1 MSLEL
6 NQHKPIM
13 ETTPDQSSPL
23 EKSSNNDDNIDL
35 SLSDTS
41 PDRLST
47 RSSKSSTLSS
57 VQYPSALYAKTPSN
71 VTTGASSLM
80 SQRTESKNKERVK
93 PSFNYDLD
101 VFKLCQRYLQEKN
114 HHGLALIARQRGL
127 PPFLRFKIWPILL
140 KYHPYVVKPS
150 IQPDNDNKSSEVNE
164 EELLAKIKKDLNKY
178 LMRLKYSKID
188 LIKHDGSNANETKIE
203 SIVFEI
209 LQNSILKFI
218 LKWGKII
225 KYDSALTWIAL
236 GLAEW
241 FPPIPKTSWVLVGRD
256 LSSQDNN
263 SIKDLFIDYSN
274 YIDNIPGLNEYLQTL
289 IDDEI
294 ISNMSFHD
302 VYERLVLVLLHCPSN
317 KLDFKKTSGSG
328 SGSGST
334 ENSRSRTNSSN
345 GDTDGS
351 SSDSSSRHDNHKN
364 TLTTETFIN
373 LPMNG
378 GSIEERVTYFIYIFR
393 KLLPE
398 LSDYFNEEQIL
409 NKFGSNDDEWL
420 IWWLKYC
427 GSKVWS
433 RLDRGKIWD
442 LLIGFKFRT
451 NGKNYNESLQ
461 LDLNLLN
468 KLGNNDNFWSL
479 NFDSINSSSFMDLS
493 NLTIDKDQEDNEE
506 VEIPFPQINPH
517 IQLIFITLALL
528 KSKEHTLIELDQHEI
543 RQYLSRLPTNSYNLT
558 NKYHIF
564 KQKIDKKREEQSSK
578 SSRSSTINDIHSS
591 VGVRPQSPTV
601 TDEKAIDQKA
611 IDHSPPSNYSISPDS
626 NHHNIISNDSINNHS
641 IDFMDNIINEAGE
654 LWRQWLWLEQENI

>member
-1 MSLEL
+1 MD
-6 NQHKPIM
+6 KMDYDI
-13 ETTPDQSSPL
+13 
-23 EKSSNNDDNIDL
+23 

-41 PDRLST
+41 PDRLSA
-47 RSSKSSTLSS
+47 RSSKSSTVSS
-57 VQYPSALYAKTPSN
+57 APYTPTYAKSYNNTPLVLPGPGPSASTSGPRSPEKPRDWA
-71 VTTGASSLM
+71 
-80 SQRTESKNKERVK
+80 K

-101 VFKLCQRYLQEKN
+101 VFTLCQRYLEEKN
-114 HHGLALIARQRGL
+114 HHGLALIARQKGL

-150 IQPDNDNKSSEVNE
+150 IQPDNDTKTEVNE
-164 EELLAKIKKDLNKY
+164 EEIAGKIKKDLNKY
-178 LMRLKYSKID
+178 LIRLRYSKND
-188 LIKHDGSNANETKIE
+188 SEKSGEDSEQAQIE
-203 SIVFEI
+203 SHVFEI
-209 LQNSILKFI
+209 LQNSILKFM

-256 LSSQDNN
+256 LSSQNNN

-274 YIDNIPGLNEYLQTL
+274 YVDNIPSLKEYLCHL
-289 IDDEI
+289 IQEES

-302 VYERLVLVLLHCPSN
+302 VYERLVLVLMHCPSN
-317 KLDFKKTSGSG
+317 KLIKSNGSRNGSRNRSSSSSRSGSR
-328 SGSGST
+328 SGSDAD
-334 ENSRSRTNSSN
+334 ESSN
-345 GDTDGS
+345 G
-351 SSDSSSRHDNHKN
+351 H
-364 TLTTETFIN
+364 TLTTETFNN

-398 LSDYFNEEQIL
+398 LSTYFNEEQIL

-442 LLIGFKFRT
+442 LLIGFKFKT
-451 NGKNYNESLQ
+451 AGKNYNESLE
-461 LDLNLLN
+461 LDGNLLN

-493 NLTIDKDQEDNEE
+493 KLGNELPGEDDI
-506 VEIPFPQINPH
+506 EIPFPHINPH

-528 KSKEHTLIELDQHEI
+528 KSKENTLIELDQHEI

-564 KQKIDKKREEQSSK
+564 KQKIDKKREQSSK
-578 SSRSSTINDIHSS
+578 SSRSSTINDLAN
-591 VGVRPQSPTV
+591 SPTE
-601 TDEKAIDQKA
+601 TSPTEKSPTQKSSSEKLA
-611 IDHSPPSNYSISPDS
+611 PEKTEELAPEHENGASAGVSASASTYSASPD
-626 NHHNIISNDSINNHS
+626 HHNNIISNDSVNNHS

-654 LWRQWLWLEQENI
+654 LWRKWLWLEQENA

>member
-1 MSLEL
+1 MSLES
-6 NQHKPIM
+6 NQKQAM
-13 ETTPDQSSPL
+13 DKSP
-23 EKSSNNDDNIDL
+23 SDYNTDM

-57 VQYPSALYAKTPSN
+57 VQYPTFYGKSAATS
-71 VTTGASSLM
+71 SSLT
-80 SQRTESKNKERVK
+80 SQKSPFKDRAK

-101 VFKLCQRYLQEKN
+101 VFNLCQRYLQEKN
-114 HHGLALIARQRGL
+114 HHGLALIARQKGL

-150 IQPDNDNKSSEVNE
+150 IQPDNDKKSPEVNE
-164 EELLAKIKKDLNKY
+164 EELNGKIKKDLNRY
-178 LMRLKYSKID
+178 LIRLKYSKID
-188 LIKHDGSNANETKIE
+188 LIKDDDPTEESKIE
-203 SIVFEI
+203 SRVFEI

-256 LSSQDNN
+256 LSSQNNN

-274 YIDNIPGLNEYLQTL
+274 YIDNIPGLGDSLQDL
-289 IDDEI
+289 IEDES

-317 KLDFKKTSGSG
+317 KLNFKKSTRRGSG
-328 SGSGST
+328 SDDDG
-334 ENSRSRTNSSN
+334 SSN
-345 GDTDGS
+345 GHGS
-351 SSDSSSRHDNHKN
+351 SHSNGTMTSED
-364 TLTTETFIN
+364 FIN

-378 GSIEERVTYFIYIFR
+378 GSIEERVTYFIYVFR

-398 LSDYFNEEQIL
+398 LSKYFSEEQIL

-442 LLIGFKFRT
+442 LLLGFKFKT
-451 NGKNYNESLQ
+451 SGKNYNESLE
-461 LDLNLLN
+461 LDFNLLN

-479 NFDSINSSSFMDLS
+479 NFDNINSSSFMDLS
-493 NLTIDKDQEDNEE
+493 NLNLDKNKEDSDSDSDKDID
-506 VEIPFPQINPH
+506 IPFPQVNPH
-517 IQLIFITLALL
+517 IQLVFITIALL
-528 KSKEHTLIELDQHEI
+528 KSKENTLIELDQHEI

-558 NKYHIF
+558 NKYQIF
-564 KQKIDKKREEQSSK
+564 KQKIDKKREEEGGRK
-578 SSRSSTINDIHSS
+578 SSRSST
-591 VGVRPQSPTV
+591 V
-601 TDEKAIDQKA
+601 TDNTPNADSKFADNTRNN
-611 IDHSPPSNYSISPDS
+611 DPNNNSPDS
-626 NHHNIISNDSINNHS
+626 NSNFSVSPDGHQHNIISNDSINNHS

-654 LWRQWLWLEQENI
+654 LWRQWLWLEQDN